1 VSAPAATSSRWLY
14 GPLPDLLLG
23 CGLGYVLVFALLV
36 VAGPEVR
43 QLFPATLAPLLLLVT
58 GTPHYGATLLRVY
71 ERREDRRAYVL
82 FALHATL
89 LVAAAFVVGLY
100 HVGFGSLLLTVYL
113 TWSPWHYTG
122 QNYGIALL
130 LLGRRGVAVDG
141 TTKRLVYASFVLS
154 YVLVFLAI
162 HGAVPG
168 GGADYAPAAYQGSV
182 YRLLPLGIPAAIAGP
197 ALGIAALGWLASS
210 AAAALRLRRRAA
222 SWGDLLPAAAVASS
236 QALWFAAPVLAR
248 HHQVLGGVEPLS
260 VDQAAYAFLWVAVAH
275 SVQYL
280 WITSYYAR
288 RSGQGSGTSW
298 SQRRYLLAALLAGAA
313 LWTVPGILFAPVLL
327 GPLPYDAGLAVMIA
341 AAVNLHHFILDGA
354 IWKLRDGRIARVLL
368 RSSEASPGVAP
379 APGGRGWLRPFV
391 YAAGVA
397 GVVATV
403 VAALETDGVT
413 RAAARGDAQRLREA
427 EARLQWLGRDSP
439 ILHAQLAVLEA
450 QGGDLEAAFRQAQA
464 SLDLYPTAEGWR
476 ALGDVHW
483 AAGEPAQ
490 AIAAWRKALDLK
502 PGWVEVL
509 NNLAW
514 LRATHPVYPYRNSAE
529 AVRLAEQAA
538 AATGYRVPE
547 VLDTLGA
554 AYAAAGRYPAALRVT
569 EQAIAIAEAQAQTEA
584 AQRLRGR
591 LERYRAGLA
600 IEEEPAAAQWMRTRP
615 ANPSS

>member
-1 VSAPAATSSRWLY
+1 VSAPAASSPRWLH
-14 GPLPDLLLG
+14 GPVPDLLLG
-23 CGLGYVLVFALLV
+23 CGLGYVLVFALLS

-43 QLFPATLAPLLLLVT
+43 RLMPVTLAPLLLLVS

-71 ERREDRRAYVL
+71 ERREDRRAYAL
-82 FALHATL
+82 FAVHATL
-89 LVAAAFVVGLY
+89 LVAAAFVAGLH

-130 LLGRRGVAVDG
+130 LLGRRGIAMDAA
-141 TTKRLVYASFVLS
+141 TKRCVYVSFLLS
-154 YVLVFLAI
+154 YVLVVLAI
-162 HGAVPG
+162 HAGS
-168 GGADYAPAAYQGSV
+168 GADYAPVAYQGSV
-182 YRLLPLGIPAAIAGP
+182 YRLLPLGIPSVVAGP
-197 ALGIAALGWLASS
+197 AVVLAALGWLASG
-210 AAAALRLRRRAA
+210 AAATLRLRRRAGWA
-222 SWGDLLPAAAVASS
+222 ELSPAVAVAGS

-248 HHQVLGGVEPLS
+248 HFQVLGGVEPLS
-260 VDQAAYAFLWVAVAH
+260 VDHSAYAFLWIAVAH

-288 RSGQGSGTSW
+288 RTGEGSGERFSEG
-298 SQRRYLLAALLAGAA
+298 RYLAAALLAGAA
-313 LWTVPGILFAPVLL
+313 LWTVPGVLFAPALL
-327 GPLPYDAGLAVMIA
+327 GPLPYDAGLAVMIT

-368 RSSEASPGVAP
+368 RSAGAAP
-379 APGGRGWLRPFV
+379 AAERAPRGRGWLRPLV
-391 YAAGVA
+391 QAAGVV

-403 VAALETDGVT
+403 VASLEIDGVT
-413 RAAARGDAQRLREA
+413 RAAARGDVRRLRDA
-427 EARLQWLGRDSP
+427 ERRLHWLGRDSP
-439 ILHAQLAVLEA
+439 ALHAQLAVLEA
-450 QGGDLEAAFRQAQA
+450 EGGDVEAALREAQA
-464 SLDLYPTAEGWR
+464 SLDLFPTAEGWR

-483 AAGEPAQ
+483 LAGQPAP
-490 AIAAWRKALDLK
+490 AIGAWRHALELR

-514 LRATHPVYPYRNSAE
+514 VRATHPDLPYRNSGE

-538 AATGYRVPE
+538 AASGYRIPE

-569 EQAIAIAEAQAQTEA
+569 RQAITLAEAQSRPDVAD
-584 AQRLRGR
+584 RLRGR
-591 LERYRAGLA
+591 LERYRAGRA
-600 IEEEPAAAQWMRTRP
+600 VEEPPPAVQWIRTRP